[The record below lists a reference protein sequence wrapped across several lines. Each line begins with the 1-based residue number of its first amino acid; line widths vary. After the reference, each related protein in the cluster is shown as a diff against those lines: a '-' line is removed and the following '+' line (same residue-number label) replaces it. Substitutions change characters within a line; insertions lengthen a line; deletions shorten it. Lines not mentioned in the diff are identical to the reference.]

1 MTRFSPLMAAL
12 ALVAC
17 ASSAQLPQ
25 LTAARPVGE
34 IPAQALPTP
43 AVGDMAPDFL
53 FTPITATGI
62 GKTTRLS
69 DYRGQTVVLWLFIK
83 ARTRG

>member
-1 MTRFSPLMAAL
+1 MTRFSPLLATIAA
-12 ALVAC
+12 VAC

-25 LTAARPVGE
+25 LTAAKPVGAV
-34 IPAQALPTP
+34 PAQALPTP
-43 AVGDMAPDFL
+43 AVGDMAPDFM
-53 FTPITATGI
+53 FTPITANGI